1 MSGISRAGDTSSRN
15 SPFLHTGHLQFSA
28 KLLRKQIIQAFNSE
42 QARQAVMSVS
52 SELREPMEKQR
63 AAGKAVRYKR
73 RLALSLLFAVAC
85 MSQAVIGRAQESA
98 ETTRLC
104 GESQEPAQRSDEVP
118 APRAPAPVEREAT
131 LRTLPR
137 NILQDQKDLWLFPA
151 KLAQGHHWLPTAIV
165 VGVTAGLIAS
175 DPQTMPHFRQTSA
188 FSGFNNAFS
197 GGTGAG
203 IIAAVPATFYIAS
216 LIRKNAYD
224 QSSALLAGEAVAD
237 DAVLMVVLKSI
248 TRRQRPNEI
257 AVNGSYSD
265 TFFQS
270 HSSFA
275 GTGSSFPSGHAMM
288 SFSVA
293 TVFARRYRK
302 HRWVPYVAYGLASV
316 ISFSRVSTSAHFPSD
331 VLLGA
336 ALGFA
341 MARFDVVRQ

>member
-1 MSGISRAGDTSSRN
+1 MNIS
-15 SPFLHTGHLQFSA
+15 L
-28 KLLRKQIIQAFNSE
+28 
-42 QARQAVMSVS
+42 
-52 SELREPMEKQR
+52 ELREPMEIKTV
-63 AAGKAVRYKR
+63 AGKAVRFKR
-73 RLALSLLFAVAC
+73 RLAVSLIFAVAC
-85 MSQAVIGRAQESA
+85 MSQAAIGRAQESA

-104 GESQEPAQRSDEVP
+104 GENEESSQHSDE
-118 APRAPAPVEREAT
+118 ATARATTAPVERET
-131 LRTLPR
+131 SLRTLPR
-137 NILQDQKDLWLFPA
+137 NFLQDQKDLWLFPT
-151 KLAQGHHWLPTAIV
+151 KLAQGHHWLPATII
-165 VGVTAGLIAS
+165 VGVTAGLIAG

-188 FSGFNNAFS
+188 FSGFNSVFTS
-197 GGTGAG
+197 GASAG

-216 LIRKNAYD
+216 LIRKNSYD
-224 QSSALLAGEAVAD
+224 QSSALLAWEAAAD

-316 ISFSRVSTSAHFPSD
+316 ISFSRVTTSAHFPAD
-331 VLLGA
+331 VFLGA